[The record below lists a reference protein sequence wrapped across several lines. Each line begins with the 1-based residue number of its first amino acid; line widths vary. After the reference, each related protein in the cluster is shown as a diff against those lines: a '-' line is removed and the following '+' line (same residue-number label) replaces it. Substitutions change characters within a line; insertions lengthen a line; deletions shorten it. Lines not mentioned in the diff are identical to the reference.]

1 MANRVSPGAGVKP
14 GTAFALGT
22 VDPFTRPD
30 FDLANQMARFLR
42 VLPSCL
48 LAIGI
53 IAIAS
58 NCARLAAEEVTVVTR
73 SGRQLTAEVHAASS
87 AQGLWLQSG
96 RPGMQVL
103 RPLEWDHIVEVKA
116 GPNMMPGRDFR
127 RLVESKQWP
136 MVGEPMMTPSPR
148 TVPADAPAAP
158 HEGAATGLAPD
169 EVLPPT
175 PEQISFAV
183 EPART
188 LHLEAYVANWDDDV
202 EVDGIY
208 LHVFPLNGWG
218 AIKPLHGTLEVE
230 LIGQRRVLRT
240 RDEAFPLLARWT
252 RQIEPEMFG
261 SAGAVFQLPFQAI
274 HPEFNTEIARLAV
287 VHGRVTAA
295 GSNLLDATVSMVPIR
310 PSSSPRDH
318 LQQVRG
324 TRFFPNERTGR
335 GKLVIGAPQ

>member
-1 MANRVSPGAGVKP
+1 MLRCFRTVRRLFLVIGAC
-14 GTAFALGT
+14 FAL
-22 VDPFTRPD
+22 
-30 FDLANQMARFLR
+30 LAVPLR
-42 VLPSCL
+42 
-48 LAIGI
+48 
-53 IAIAS
+53 
-58 NCARLAAEEVTVVTR
+58 AEEVTVVTR
-73 SGRQLTAEVHAASS
+73 SGRQLTAEVHAATSS
-87 AQGLWLQSG
+87 QGLWLRFG
-96 RPGMQVL
+96 RPGMQIL
-103 RPLEWDHIVEVKA
+103 RPLEWDHVVEVKA
-116 GPNMMPGRDFR
+116 GPNTMPGDDFR
-127 RLVESKQWP
+127 RLVENKQWP
-136 MVGEPMMTPSPR
+136 TVGEPTLTPPK
-148 TVPADAPAAP
+148 TPLPVQAPAAP
-158 HEGAATGLAPD
+158 PGDAPAGGVPEED
-169 EVLPPT
+169 LPLT
-175 PEQISFAV
+175 PEQISFET

-188 LHLEAYVANWDDDV
+188 LYLEAYVANWDADV
-202 EVDGIY
+202 EVDGIV

-261 SAGAVFQLPFQAI
+261 SAGAVFQLPFQAL
-274 HPEFNTEIARLAV
+274 HPEFNTDIARMAV

-295 GSNLLDATVSMVPIR
+295 GMNLLDHTVSMVPIR